1 MRGSEGSSKSA
12 LSSTISHGYPMPA
25 VYIALVICFAKVMME
40 RNFKEVSVRGQ
51 YGIESVSV
59 PLGGIIHK

>member
-1 MRGSEGSSKSA
+1 
-12 LSSTISHGYPMPA
+12 MPA
-25 VYIALVICFAKVMME
+25 VYIALVRCFAKVMME